1 MSMVEIEEKKYS
13 HIKFESYLNAN
24 PVYCNIN
31 GTLQNPDDS
40 ESSIQR
46 IGDQIQ
52 QLGFNVKMTFC
63 NKQDHPNVTWK
74 VRVVSTPR
82 TYYTDGSGNSGTFPK
97 TYFYRQVTGNC
108 LLDDVETGIY
118 KVHKSLTFKNPQ
130 IQTVG
135 NETGNA
141 NACVTTRQFYVQAPC
156 KIKYTTNGSQVP
168 STGRD
173 YFVVAPPSVWWFHR

>member
-1 MSMVEIEEKKYS
+1 MSTFKRKRSYSNRPTKRRKTIRRPCRTNMRRQMRKTFMSMVEIEEKKYS

-46 IGDQIQ
+46 IGDEIQ
-52 QLGFNVKMTFC
+52 QLGFNVKMTFY
-63 NKQDHPNVTWK
+63 NKQDRPNVAWK

-97 TYFYRQVTGNC
+97 T
-108 LLDDVETGIY
+108 
-118 KVHKSLTFKNPQ
+118 
-130 IQTVG
+130 
-135 NETGNA
+135 
-141 NACVTTRQFYVQAPC
+141 
-156 KIKYTTNGSQVP
+156 
-168 STGRD
+168 
-173 YFVVAPPSVWWFHR
+173 